1 MIEQTFEL
9 LTAGLADGV
18 VLRFD
23 AGQAGRLGVGTGR
36 EEGGPATAAVA
47 RVRRGLGRTVEE
59 GQKTL
64 STHSSHPGRR
74 AMPTRGPCRIRRN
87 DKPGH
92 SSGGAIRKNWYS

>member
-36 EEGGPATAAVA
+36 EEGGPATAGMA
-47 RVRRGLGRTVEE
+47 RVRRGLGRTGEE
-59 GQKTL
+59 GQKTV
-64 STHSSHPGRR
+64 STHSSHRGRR
-74 AMPTRGPCRIRRN
+74 PVQKPRPVRVRRIDN
-87 DKPGH
+87 PVH
-92 SSGGAIRKNWYS
+92 SSPGPTE

>member
-47 RVRRGLGRTVEE
+47 RVRRGLGRAVEK

-64 STHSSHPGRR
+64 STASFH
-74 AMPTRGPCRIRRN
+74 RGPGAMQTRRPARVRRDAN
-87 DKPGH
+87 PGPP
-92 SSGGAIRKNWYS
+92 SGRSIDQTR